1 MHYPSVTKF
10 NLNRSSQSL
19 RITEENLEKL
29 TEPNNYNTKFIRV
42 LFFKSLIKLSTRVQ
56 MISIV
61 ENYKGVKV

>member
-1 MHYPSVTKF
+1 MHHPSVTKF

-19 RITEENLEKL
+19 RITDENLEKL

>member
-1 MHYPSVTKF
+1 MHHPSVTKF

>member
-1 MHYPSVTKF
+1 MHHPSVTKF

-19 RITEENLEKL
+19 RITDENLEKL
-29 TEPNNYNTKFIRV
+29 IEPNNYNTKFIRI

>member
-1 MHYPSVTKF
+1 MHHPSVTKF

-19 RITEENLEKL
+19 RITDENLEKL
-29 TEPNNYNTKFIRV
+29 IEPNNYNTKFIRV